1 MKKTSEVYLENNE
14 NELSMN
20 PHQLIFGM
28 ICIDYKISTI
38 NPKVISY
45 QKDFEAFT
53 KIPIKPIPNL
63 SDNESPLELTIS
75 QKKNYSLE
83 DLIKL
88 PLNRKRG
95 MFNITDS
102 NNEKIIIPVNEEE
115 KNSSGDKNIIKNPN
129 SFVRTNNGTELS
141 GVIEEKEETIEKI
154 VTDFIKCNT
163 LLASNTLD
171 KKNSIKNRNIL
182 IKKLSM
188 YMKKNL
194 SNEAKLNVFLKML
207 GEQTKEKPEDINV
220 YISYNYL
227 NRNGLN

>member
-14 NELSMN
+14 NALSMN

-28 ICIDYKISTI
+28 ICIDYKISTN

-53 KIPIKPIPNL
+53 KIPIKPIPTLN
-63 SDNESPLELTIS
+63 DNESPLELTIS

-115 KNSSGDKNIIKNPN
+115 KNSSNDKNIFKN
-129 SFVRTNNGTELS
+129 TNAFGKINNETKLS
-141 GVIEEKEETIEKI
+141 EPIEDKEETIETI
-154 VTDFIKCNT
+154 INDFSNC
-163 LLASNTLD
+163 NTLD
-171 KKNSIKNRNIL
+171 KKNSLKIRTTL
-182 IKKLSM
+182 IKKLC
-188 YMKKNL
+188 
-194 SNEAKLNVFLKML
+194 V
-207 GEQTKEKPEDINV
+207 
-220 YISYNYL
+220 
-227 NRNGLN
+227 

>member
-1 MKKTSEVYLENNE
+1 
-14 NELSMN
+14 
-20 PHQLIFGM
+20 
-28 ICIDYKISTI
+28 
-38 NPKVISY
+38 
-45 QKDFEAFT
+45 
-53 KIPIKPIPNL
+53 
-63 SDNESPLELTIS
+63 
-75 QKKNYSLE
+75 
-83 DLIKL
+83 
-88 PLNRKRG
+88 

-171 KKNSIKNRNIL
+171 KKNSIKNRNIH

-207 GEQTKEKPEDINV
+207 GKQTKEKPEDIKV

>member
-115 KNSSGDKNIIKNPN
+115 
-129 SFVRTNNGTELS
+129 TELS

-171 KKNSIKNRNIL
+171 KKNSIKNRNIH

-207 GEQTKEKPEDINV
+207 GEQTKEKPEDIKV
-220 YISYNYL
+220 
-227 NRNGLN
+227 

>member
-1 MKKTSEVYLENNE
+1 MIFKIWEGESTSL
-14 NELSMN
+14 L
-20 PHQLIFGM
+20 
-28 ICIDYKISTI
+28 
-38 NPKVISY
+38 
-45 QKDFEAFT
+45 
-53 KIPIKPIPNL
+53 
-63 SDNESPLELTIS
+63 
-75 QKKNYSLE
+75 
-83 DLIKL
+83 
-88 PLNRKRG
+88 
-95 MFNITDS
+95 FNI
-102 NNEKIIIPVNEEE
+102 N
-115 KNSSGDKNIIKNPN
+115 
-129 SFVRTNNGTELS
+129 
-141 GVIEEKEETIEKI
+141 EKEETIEKI

-207 GEQTKEKPEDINV
+207 GEQTKEKPEDIKV